1 MFAPKLFTY
10 WTYRVFAP
18 GTVLRSTYE
27 AFQELLAHD
36 GRSHELMAELEAL
49 YYQGRKEDFSRIA
62 IRYADF
68 SVSVGNMVACLERM
82 APGSFVD
89 LRDYYRKFDF
99 YCRFLL
105 SPPQVLTAPP
115 FVLSLN
121 QADPQR
127 VGGKAANLIL
137 LKQEIGLPVPSGF
150 VVTTNGF
157 QYLLEYNDLR
167 KPINSLLA
175 ELDSGDSSE
184 LTRISAELVGLIKS
198 ADLPPEIHA
207 EMAAASAHLCSGQ
220 GVAPLLAVRSSAV
233 SEDGECSF
241 AGQYLTLLEV
251 ESDDLAAAYLAVLA
265 GKYSPEALAYRIHSG
280 LSDEETPMA
289 VLVLEMVPAVVSG
302 VVYTADPAGSDE
314 DVIFVHAT
322 RGLGEDLVSG
332 RVLPEVYTVGRADGR
347 VMAREQLQGKRALLS
362 DVQLARMA
370 GLVRQVVAHFGVPQD
385 IEWAFAPNGEL
396 LFLQT
401 RPLEIQ
407 SRPEQEVLA
416 PELVELEQA
425 PLIQGGSMAAPG
437 LACGPVWM
445 VDADHPPEQVPA
457 GAILVVRETLPSLV
471 RVLDRVSGVLA
482 ELGSGAGHFA
492 TVCREFGVPLLLGL
506 ESRVRVVEQGQLLTL
521 DAHGRRVYGG
531 DVRSQLPQPVH
542 LTRGH
547 NLPYYRKLRALLDFI
562 TPLGMIDPQADDFV
576 AGSCRSLHDVI
587 RFSHEWAVR
596 LMFTA
601 GDRIGGRS
609 RGRKKLQS
617 KLPLDVFLVDV
628 GGGLDEA
635 AHSQAEVDLERVCS
649 LPFLALWQ
657 GMTDPSVHW
666 SDRSHFDWKTFD
678 EVTMAGGVASSS
690 SGQLASYAVLG
701 AEYVNLNMRF
711 GYHFTLVDAMCGE
724 RPGANYCQFR
734 FAGGG
739 GDFSGRALRI
749 LFVTEILQRSGFQV
763 EAHGDLLDARIS
775 GLNRADMEVALVL
788 IGRLLGAT
796 KLMDM
801 ALDSAETVVAHV
813 EAFLAGQSHFLGDED

>member
-1 MFAPKLFTY
+1 MFATNLFTY

-18 GTVLRSTYE
+18 GTVLRATYE

-49 YYQGRKEDFSRIA
+49 YYQGHKEDFCRIT
-62 IRYADF
+62 IRYQDF
-68 SVSVGNMVACLERM
+68 SASVGNMVSCLERM

-99 YCRFLL
+99 YSRFLL
-105 SPPQVLTAPP
+105 APPQVVTAPP
-115 FVLSLN
+115 FVVALKEANPGL
-121 QADPQR
+121 
-127 VGGKAANLIL
+127 VGGKAANLIRL
-137 LKQEIGLPVPSGF
+137 HQEIALPVPAGF
-150 VVTTNGF
+150 VITTNGF
-157 QYLLEYNDLR
+157 QYLIEYNDLR
-167 KPINSLLA
+167 KTINGLLA
-175 ELDSGDSSE
+175 ELDPGDSAE
-184 LTRISAELVGLIKS
+184 LTRISADLVALIRS
-198 ADLPPEIHA
+198 ADLPPEIEE
-207 EMAAASAHLCSGQ
+207 EMATALADLRSRRGGHS
-220 GVAPLLAVRSSAV
+220 LLAVRSSAV

-251 ESDDLAAAYLAVLA
+251 EGKDLTEAYLTVLA

-302 VVYTADPAGSDE
+302 VVYTADPGGKEE

-332 RVLPEVYTVGRADGR
+332 RVLPEVYTLGRDDGR
-347 VMAREQLQGKRALLS
+347 VLAREQIQGKRALLS
-362 DVQLARMA
+362 DLQLARMA
-370 GLVRQVVAHFGVPQD
+370 GLVRLVVSYFGVPQD
-385 IEWAFAPNGEL
+385 IEWAYSENGEL
-396 LFLQT
+396 VFLQARPLEVQT
-401 RPLEIQ
+401 RPERDPAMLQ
-407 SRPEQEVLA
+407 P
-416 PELVELEQA
+416 VELTRE
-425 PLIQGGSMAAPG
+425 PLIQGGTMAAPG
-437 LACGPVWM
+437 LACGPVWV
-445 VDADHPPEQVPA
+445 VDADHLPEQVPS

-482 ELGSGAGHFA
+482 ELGSSAGHFA

-506 ESRVRVVEQGQLLTL
+506 ESRLQGLEQGQTLTL
-521 DAHGRRVYGG
+521 DADARRVYDG
-531 DVRSQLPQPVH
+531 DVRAQLPAQARSV
-542 LTRGH
+542 RGQD
-547 NLPYYRKLRALLDFI
+547 LPYYRKLRSLLDFV
-562 TPLGMIDPQADDFV
+562 TPLRLVDPQADDFV

-609 RGRKKLQS
+609 RGRKKLRS
-617 KLPLDVFLVDV
+617 DLPLDVFLVDV
-628 GGGLDEA
+628 GGGLDEKA
-635 AHSQAEVDLERVCS
+635 RARAEIGIEQVFS

-657 GMTDPSVHW
+657 GLNDPAIRW
-666 SDRSHFDWKTFD
+666 QNRSHFDWKTYD
-678 EVTMAGGVASSS
+678 EVALAGGVGGGSSA
-690 SGQLASYAVLG
+690 QLASYAVLG

-763 EAHGDLLDARIS
+763 EALGDLLDARLS
-775 GLNRADMEVALVL
+775 GLNRLDTEAALVL

-801 ALDSAETVVAHV
+801 ALDSEETVVAYV
-813 EAFLAGQSHFLGDED
+813 EAFLAGRSHFLGSED